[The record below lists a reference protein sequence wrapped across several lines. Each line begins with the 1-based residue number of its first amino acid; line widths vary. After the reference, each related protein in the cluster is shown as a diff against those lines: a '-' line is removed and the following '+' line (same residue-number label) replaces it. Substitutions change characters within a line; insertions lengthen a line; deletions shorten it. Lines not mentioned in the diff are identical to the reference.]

1 MPNNLPVEG
10 QFDPWE
16 EDIKQKAVELYA
28 LTGNSHRVAEVL
40 NVPSATVR
48 YWKSQ
53 QWWIE
58 KMRELVAD
66 RDMQIN
72 TKFTD
77 LIEKAQATVEDR
89 LENGDVRL
97 TKTGEEK
104 RIPVSLRDAA
114 IVTAIMADKRHTAR
128 KELSPTKSDPN
139 LNQQLQRIAEQFAKF
154 VQTKEIEGEIID
166 A

>member
-1 MPNNLPVEG
+1 MPNNLPID

-28 LTGNSHRVAEVL
+28 LTGNASRVSEVL
-40 NVPSATVR
+40 NVPAGTVR

-53 QWWIE
+53 NWWID

-77 LIEKAQATVEDR
+77 LIEKAQDTIQER
-89 LENGDVRL
+89 LENGDYVL
-97 TKTGEEK
+97 TKTGDA
-104 RIPVSLRDAA
+104 RRVPVSMRDAA
-114 IVTAIMADKRHTAR
+114 LVTGIMADKRHTAR

-139 LNQQLQRIAEQFAKF
+139 LHQQLQRIAEQFAKF
-154 VQTKEIEGEIID
+154 VQAKEIDGEVID